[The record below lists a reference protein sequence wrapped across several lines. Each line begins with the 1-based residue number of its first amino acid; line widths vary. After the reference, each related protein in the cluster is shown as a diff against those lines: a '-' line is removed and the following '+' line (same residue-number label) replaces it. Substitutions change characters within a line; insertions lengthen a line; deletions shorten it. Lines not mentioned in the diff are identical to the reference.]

1 VQLITPVQPPETEP
15 EPPAPAEPQKA
26 VIKQP
31 TAVKVPTRQVNM
43 ARLDESPREA
53 PSKVSTVK
61 NTQKER
67 PANRYFEIGKIDSD
81 PVVPNSSGRT
91 SSDAATGGSGT
102 GLTAT
107 AKAPAFEKEAAPPP
121 PPPPPVKK
129 APPKAPVIRSMGVIN
144 GKATSLPKPA
154 YPAAARA
161 VQADGQVSVHVLI
174 DESGHVVSAN
184 ATSGHPLLRNAA
196 EAAARNARFT
206 PTQLSG
212 VPIKVSGTI
221 IYNFRG

>member
-1 VQLITPVQPPETEP
+1 
-15 EPPAPAEPQKA
+15 
-26 VIKQP
+26 
-31 TAVKVPTRQVNM
+31 
-43 ARLDESPREA
+43 
-53 PSKVSTVK
+53 
-61 NTQKER
+61 
-67 PANRYFEIGKIDSD
+67 
-81 PVVPNSSGRT
+81 
-91 SSDAATGGSGT
+91 
-102 GLTAT
+102 
-107 AKAPAFEKEAAPPP
+107 
-121 PPPPPVKK
+121 
-129 APPKAPVIRSMGVIN
+129 MGVIN

-161 VQADGQVSVHVLI
+161 IQAEGQVSVHVLI

-221 IYNFRG
+221 IYNFRS